1 VLPRTQ
7 AIHAVVTTLDII
19 EHMAEARGPIG
30 VSELAIAVGMPKPRI
45 YRHLRTLVSRGY
57 ATQES
62 HSDKYSL
69 TPRLSHIG
77 RAIAD
82 QNEFQVEARNV
93 MPALRE
99 RVHQSVAIGLIEDAG
114 VRVVD
119 ILRHRSAVEI
129 SSRTGAL
136 FDFHC
141 TAQGKVALAFGSAGL
156 WKKLRRAPLR
166 RWTDA
171 TITDLA
177 RLKVEVDRVR
187 KRGWAVAPGEI
198 LSGINALA
206 APVFDGSGA
215 LAGTIGILGSIQ
227 HLAARPA
234 PQLVA
239 AVLDAAAAL
248 SRRLGFREAAAL

>member
-1 VLPRTQ
+1 VSRTQ
-7 AIHAVVTTLDII
+7 TIHSVVTTLDII
-19 EHMAEARGPIG
+19 EHMAEARGPVG

-57 ATQES
+57 VTQEPQ
-62 HSDKYSL
+62 SDKYCL
-69 TPRLSHIG
+69 TLRLSHIG

-82 QNEFQVEARNV
+82 QTEFQVEARNV

-99 RVHQSVAIGLIEDAG
+99 RVGQSVAIGQIEDGG

-119 ILRHRSAVEI
+119 ILRHRSEVEI
-129 SSRTGAL
+129 SSRPGVL

-141 TAQGKVALAFGSAGL
+141 TAQGKVALAFGPSGL
-156 WKKLRRAPLR
+156 WEKLGRAPLR

-171 TITDLA
+171 TITDLD
-177 RLKVEVDRVR
+177 RLKIEVNRVR

-206 APVFDGSGA
+206 APIFDGGGA

-227 HLAARPA
+227 HLAPRPA
-234 PQLVA
+234 PELVA
-239 AVLDAAAAL
+239 AVLDAAADL